1 MDRFDLSNISE
12 TYHSMYNNMNE
23 GVNLFKK
30 RGSKIT
36 QKEFEKILEMFLIFA
51 KRELKLK
58 QIPEINFSYSSSF
71 AAKRSAFGIITNRNV
86 ITVEALDRHPMDIL
100 RTVAHELVHYSQHAR
115 NVHGNGKAGSVT
127 EDEANMKAG
136 ELLRN
141 FGGKHSYLFKL
152 GGLR

>member
-12 TYHSMYNNMNE
+12 TYHSMYNHLNE
-23 GVNLFKK
+23 ATNLFKK
-30 RGSKIT
+30 RGSKVT
-36 QKEFEKILEMFLIFA
+36 QKEFEKILEMFLIFV

-71 AAKRSAFGIITNRNV
+71 AAKRSAFGIITNKNI

-100 RTVAHELVHYSQHAR
+100 RTVAHELVHYSQHVR
-115 NVHGNGKAGSVT
+115 HVQGNGKAGSMT
-127 EDEANMKAG
+127 ENEANMKAG

-141 FGGKHSYLFKL
+141 FGGRHSYLFKL
-152 GGLR
+152 GRM